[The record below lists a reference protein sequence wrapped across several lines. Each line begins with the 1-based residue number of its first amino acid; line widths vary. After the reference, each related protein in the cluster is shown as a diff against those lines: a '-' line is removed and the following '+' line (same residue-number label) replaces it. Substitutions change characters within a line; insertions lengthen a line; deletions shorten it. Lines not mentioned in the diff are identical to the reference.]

1 MYHSLVK
8 ESRYNSESRIKE
20 LITVWSS
27 QASMNQR
34 TGRAGRTS
42 HGVCWRLCSKDF
54 ADKNLLQ
61 HTLPEIVR
69 TPLDELILQVCLLY
83 EQRRDLSHSSQGPQ
97 YAGIMPMK
105 FLLST
110 PTPPPERNNIQAC
123 HHLREVGAL
132 NIVDYG
138 GSTDDCRNWIY
149 RLTPLGYH
157 LSKLPTDAKIG
168 KLLIIGCVL
177 GCLENALT
185 IAAAL
190 SCSKSCFVRSSRD
203 RQLDPNR
210 IEARDSL
217 IQNGFGGIYWDGGT
231 VKSDLIA
238 VVAVFRSWQTQS
250 NRGKFCWEHALDSF
264 AMQDISRLRNQFHGL
279 VVDAGLAAKTDDS
292 LQNDPSNIAND
303 DALLTTC
310 CLVAGLYPNVCTLIR
325 GAKAGKLLTKENE
338 ACVPSSDSFQR
349 ERVKYTS
356 ETGRD
361 AYAVYHAKHRTI
373 GVTSEEKK
381 KPQIF
386 LSEVN
391 FINRFALLLFGGD
404 LELTNN
410 ALIVDG
416 WLKFKVGGDLEKS
429 KGGDVNNAVLI
440 LSLRKKIDDLILEH
454 VEQMIMV
461 DRHKR
466 IIDTIRLLI
475 AQET

>member
-1 MYHSLVK
+1 MNYIIVSSLVK

-27 QASMNQR
+27 QASLSQR

-42 HGVCWRLCSKDF
+42 HGICWRLCSKDF

-83 EQRRDLSHSSQGPQ
+83 EQRRDLSHSTQGSQGV
-97 YAGIMPMK
+97 MPMR

-110 PTPPPERNNIQAC
+110 PTPPSKKNHNQAC
-123 HHLREVGAL
+123 HHLHEVGAL
-132 NIVDYG
+132 DIVDCG
-138 GSTDDCRNWIY
+138 GSNDDCY

-157 LSKLPTDAKIG
+157 ISKLPTDAKIG

-177 GCLENALT
+177 GCLDNALT

-210 IEARDSL
+210 IEARDNL
-217 IQNGFGGIYWDGGT
+217 IMNGFGGT
-231 VKSDLIA
+231 VKGDLIA

-250 NRGKFCWEHALDSF
+250 NR
-264 AMQDISRLRNQFHGL
+264 
-279 VVDAGLAAKTDDS
+279 T
-292 LQNDPSNIAND
+292 ND

-325 GAKAGKLLTKENE
+325 DSKSGKLLTKENE
-338 ACVPSSDSFQR
+338 ACQPSSDSFQR
-349 ERVKYTS
+349 KRVKYAS
-356 ETGRD
+356 QTGRD
-361 AYAVYHAKHRTI
+361 AYAVYHAKYQTI
-373 GVTSEEKK
+373 GVTSEAQNQ
-381 KPQIF
+381 PRIF

-391 FINRFALLLFGGD
+391 FVNKFTLLLFGGD
-404 LELTNN
+404 LELANN

-416 WLKFKVGGDLEKS
+416 WLKFKVDGNKEKS
-429 KGGDVNNAVLI
+429 KGGDLNNAVLI
-440 LSLRKKIDDLILEH
+440 LSLRKIIDDLILEH

-461 DRHKR
+461 DIHKR
-466 IIDTIRLLI
+466 TIDTIRLLI